1 MLEPFQT
8 TVWLWKCF
16 SYLLVVCSWYTI
28 CRLSHKLFK
37 SAPQNT
43 SFSTIAFFLF
53 GIQLSQG
60 VVKSELRNLIT
71 NFIFIC
77 FLISTFF
84 LTSNYIANIKASF
97 LATGS
102 ALRIESLEDAMAD
115 KNLQIIIAKGTN
127 IENLILNATGSVF
140 REAKQRMIA
149 HPDNFIEYNNIQSGC
164 LDRVRD
170 NNNMAC
176 IEIRSLFVQYIADN
190 PGHQL
195 YISKQSVTSGM
206 GYMVVKKGFKYI
218 KIFNEEISTLMET
231 GRYNYNIKVT
241 MSLAT
246 AILDS

>member
-1 MLEPFQT
+1 MSSPG
-8 TVWLWKCF
+8 
-16 SYLLVVCSWYTI
+16 
-28 CRLSHKLFK
+28 
-37 SAPQNT
+37 NT
-43 SFSTIAFFLF
+43 SFSRIVFFLF

-60 VVKSELRNLIT
+60 VSKSELRNSLT

-84 LTSNYIANIKASF
+84 LTSNYNANIKTSF

-102 ALRIESLEDAMAD
+102 ALRIESLEGAMAD

-127 IENLILNATGSVF
+127 IENLIMNATGSIF

-170 NNNMAC
+170 NNKMAC

-206 GYMVVKKGFKYI
+206 GYMVVKKGFKY
-218 KIFNEEISTLMET
+218 KTLFNKEIAALWKQV
-231 GRYNYNIKVT
+231 NV
-241 MSLAT
+241 
-246 AILDS
+246 